1 MTDIELDLLNRVLN
15 DDNVNNN
22 VKENLKNLLDDK
34 ESNEKEL
41 KDYYFQFSIYYEFM
55 NQVRFVTDIDNL
67 QK

>member
-22 VKENLKNLLDDK
+22 VKENLKNLLYDK